1 MKGMESFHTLGH
13 FVPKFRRFVPSLSR
27 FVPEPLVDSI
37 HSFKIPHARARE
49 EMLIVAY
56 DKLVESKEQ
65 DTIKIKETT
74 KLLPRAR

>member
-1 MKGMESFHTLGH
+1 MERFHTLGR
-13 FVPKFRRFVPSLSR
+13 FIPKFRRFVPSLSR
-27 FVPEPLVDSI
+27 FVPEPLRIRLSI
-37 HSFKIPHARARE
+37 HSFKIPRARARE
-49 EMLIVAY
+49 EMTIVAY